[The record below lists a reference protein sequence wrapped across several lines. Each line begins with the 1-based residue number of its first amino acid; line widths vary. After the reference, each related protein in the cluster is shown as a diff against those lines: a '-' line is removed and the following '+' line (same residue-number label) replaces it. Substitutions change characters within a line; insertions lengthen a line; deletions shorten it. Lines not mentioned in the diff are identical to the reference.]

1 MPKPLHI
8 NFSNVWIFIAKIA
21 NSERRSSLRSQCHRN
36 EIFVNCK
43 NDNLCVTKELF
54 FVGDVNLIT
63 LVYEKKQK
71 LMLTLL
77 AMHKIAK
84 KKSLAVFC
92 SFYHYSSGRMWQS
105 LSQVPP
111 IFTHF
116 RAALFGLLTGRQQGC
131 SSHAVNSG
139 LCWLCRSPLRDF
151 WTWQSCT
158 TLVSRSPPD
167 TFKDSP
173 CNLHAEQKEAAK
185 SNGTLKATAL
195 PKKKWLLLH
204 LACSLHSV

>member
-84 KKSLAVFC
+84 KKV
-92 SFYHYSSGRMWQS
+92 S
-105 LSQVPP
+105 LSFVRFITILLAGCGKVSLKFHPYSP
-111 IFTHF
+111 TSEPLSLGWLAGS
-116 RAALFGLLTGRQQGC
+116 RAALLTRLIVDYAGYADLHC
-131 SSHAVNSG
+131 ATFE
-139 LCWLCRSPLRDF
+139 RD
-151 WTWQSCT
+151 
-158 TLVSRSPPD
+158 
-167 TFKDSP
+167 K
-173 CNLHAEQKEAAK
+173 AA
-185 SNGTLKATAL
+185 
-195 PKKKWLLLH
+195 LLLSPAHH
-204 LACSLHSV
+204 LTLLRIVRVTFMQNKKRQRRATEH

>member
-1 MPKPLHI
+1 MRVLLIVKMTICVVRKSYFLK
-8 NFSNVWIFIAKIA
+8 VAFISYCWFIT
-21 NSERRSSLRSQCHRN
+21 RSKGL
-36 EIFVNCK
+36 
-43 NDNLCVTKELF
+43 LW
-54 FVGDVNLIT
+54 
-63 LVYEKKQK
+63 VY
-71 LMLTLL
+71 
-77 AMHKIAK
+77 KIAK
-84 KKSLAVFC
+84 KKFRLFC
-92 SFYHYSSGRMWQS
+92 SLYHYSSGRMWQS

-116 RAALFGLLTGRQQGC
+116 RAALFGLTGRQQGC

-195 PKKKWLLLH
+195 PKNDFFYIWHVAYTVFKNSHKCLIWI
-204 LACSLHSV
+204 LA

>member
-1 MPKPLHI
+1 MCHAR
-8 NFSNVWIFIAKIA
+8 VIF
-21 NSERRSSLRSQCHRN
+21 
-36 EIFVNCK
+36 
-43 NDNLCVTKELF
+43 F
-54 FVGDVNLIT
+54 FVGDINLIT

-71 LMLTLL
+71 LMLALL
-77 AMHKIAK
+77 AVHKIA

-116 RAALFGLLTGRQQGC
+116 RAALFGLTGRLQGC